1 MTQVKGTFEVRSS
14 PLDTDEITRK
24 LGAMRMKFEKQF
36 AGPLTATGLVSMIG
50 VMDRKTGSGA
60 YVAIEKIVGQLQGK
74 SGSFLFQ
81 HSSTMDRGQP
91 RQSILV
97 VPDSGTEDLTGLKGA
112 MVVDIT
118 DGQHFYTFDYELS
131 PG

>member
-14 PLDTDEITRK
+14 PLDADEVTRE

-36 AGPLTATGLVSMIG
+36 DGPLTATSLVSMIG
-50 VMDRKTGSGA
+50 VMDRATGSGA
-60 YVAIEKIVGQLQGK
+60 YVAIEKVVGQLEGR

-81 HSSTMDRGQP
+81 HSSAMDRGKP

-97 VPDSGTEDLTGLKGA
+97 VPDSGTADLTGLRGE
-112 MVVDIT
+112 MIVDIT

-131 PG
+131 LR